1 MLCLLQ
7 EGQLAARLSRK
18 KRKSRGVN
26 TAQGDSLPEAQHGSE
41 QKKAQV
47 ARKKKK
53 AGDVDDAA
61 PKKRK
66 NRKVDNR
73 GAEGFAVEKNTEVTT
88 AVASEDE
95 EASSQSDEEAAGLQ
109 WGGKQK
115 RKHRRVPA
123 PVVPT
128 HPSDQ
133 SSGETTAAAATAAAE
148 GLVESRCHTQLS
160 CPSSQ
165 AAEARNRY
173 NLGADKMLAPAL
185 EEEESLT
192 PTQRFQN
199 SRDAL
204 IGQASRQPCQQ
215 PTQELLTKYYK
226 SDSPL
231 AVASSTAGT
240 AATAAAPAVRVDCTN
255 ARGVSV
261 GHGTQDSPEGAP
273 RTAFAASHC
282 SGAGPVTADIDAAAA
297 ATAATAAKVTA
308 ACTDA
313 TAAVCPASGGIE
325 GSGVALYAATAALP
339 VAQQAGSGGEYGG
352 PVDCDNI
359 GATAAAG
366 GGADDAD
373 VGAGVQESGQVTE
386 GM

>member
-26 TAQGDSLPEAQHGSE
+26 TAQGESLPEAQQGSE

-53 AGDVDDAA
+53 AGDGDDAA

-66 NRKVDNR
+66 NRKVNNR
-73 GAEGFAVEKNTEVTT
+73 GAEGFAVENTEVTT

-95 EASSQSDEEAAGLQ
+95 EASGQSDEEAAGLQ

-133 SSGETTAAAATAAAE
+133 SSGETTAAAATAA
-148 GLVESRCHTQLS
+148 
-160 CPSSQ
+160 
-165 AAEARNRY
+165 EARNLY
-173 NLGADKMLAPAL
+173 NLGVDKMLAPAL

-204 IGQASRQPCQQ
+204 IGRASRQPCQQ

-255 ARGVSV
+255 AKGVSV
-261 GHGTQDSPEGAP
+261 GHGTQQSPEGAP
-273 RTAFAASHC
+273 RTAFAASHR
-282 SGAGPVTADIDAAAA
+282 SGASPVTADTDAAAA

-313 TAAVCPASGGIE
+313 TAAVCPASGVIE

-373 VGAGVQESGQVTE
+373 VGAGVEESGQVTE